1 MKTSFANKVWFSLTS
16 ILVAGTFFFCANAFA
31 ELKTEIL
38 RPEIAEAQTQTE
50 GLEHRA
56 RKLKRNIADMQR
68 KSEELGRKMRDYT
81 PRITNSLRP
90 RRSDYLKHKMRD
102 LNIKTKIGNSLGSI
116 RTERFER
123 RTSNLDQ
130 SISETE
136 RKMQDLERKMRES
149 NLRQNI
155 TNSPIGGGSIHQS
168 IPRLDS
174 LELNRNSFGSFGR

>member
-1 MKTSFANKVWFSLTS
+1 MKAFFTKMLWFSLTS
-16 ILVAGTFFFCANAFA
+16 ILVAGTFFFHANAFA
-31 ELKTEIL
+31 ELKTEL
-38 RPEIAEAQTQTE
+38 LKPEIAEAQRQNE

-68 KSEELGRKMRDYT
+68 KSEDLERKMRDYT
-81 PRITNSLRP
+81 PKITNSLRP

-116 RTERFER
+116 RTESLER
-123 RTSNLDQ
+123 RTTNLGQ
-130 SISETE
+130 GIAETE

-149 NLRQNI
+149 NLRQSI